1 MEMHACELFLS
12 PRPDMG
18 SQKLWGQPLNNHII
32 FQQVIPKSC
41 LFLFKPGGRG
51 DTEISGATSMEDLE
65 TLMYLELNNPDPE
78 KSNDM
83 AKER

>member
-1 MEMHACELFLS
+1 MHAFELFPS

-18 SQKLWGQPLNNHII
+18 SQKLWGQPLNNHIT
-32 FQQVIPKSC
+32 FQQVISKSC
-41 LFLFKPGGRG
+41 WFLFKPGGRG
-51 DTEISGATSMEDLE
+51 DTEISGATSMEGLE

-78 KSNDM
+78 KSNDA

>member
-1 MEMHACELFLS
+1 MHAFELFPS
-12 PRPDMG
+12 PRLDMG
-18 SQKLWGQPLNNHII
+18 SQKLWGQPLNNHIT

-51 DTEISGATSMEDLE
+51 DTEISGATSTEGLE
-65 TLMYLELNNPDPE
+65 TRMYLKLNNPDPE
-78 KSNDM
+78 KPNM